1 MEEKR
6 YYVEMDGTKLA
17 ESMCIDTA
25 LLLVEAT
32 IQKYHCD
39 MSRGSLISI
48 GEMDRTVRVEE

>member
-6 YYVEMDGTKLA
+6 YYVEMDGIKLA

-32 IQKYHCD
+32 IQKYHGD
-39 MSRGSLISI
+39 MSRGSLVTI
-48 GEMDRTVRVEE
+48 GEMDRT